1 MAQAHIGR
9 TEEFDSASD
18 DWTSYLERF
27 EHYLKAN
34 KVSNDARRDALLAC
48 IGKQTYAH
56 LRALIAPAKPGE
68 KSYKELVASLTA
80 HLAPKPLLI
89 AERYRFHK
97 RDQKEGETIR
107 EYVACLQKMTE
118 HCEFGASLTDTLR
131 DRLVTGIR
139 NETIQRRLLSEAN
152 LTFARA
158 VEIAETAEK
167 AEKDAAELHPN
178 VKIPEVHQV
187 PAVGK
192 HPANVYCHRCG
203 SHNHGPQACRFI
215 KERCRFCQKM
225 GHIERVCRNKE
236 RESEKE
242 RQRGKRRR
250 VNELDLSK
258 GEGQEEKSEGDIP
271 LYWGEEKKGLKQ
283 WKSGRPISIKVV
295 IEGIPIWMEL
305 DTGAAVSLLP
315 FPDYQAS
322 LSTYP

>member
-48 IGKQTYAH
+48 IGKQTYAL

-118 HCEFGASLTDTLR
+118 LCEFGASLTDTLR
-131 DRLVTGIR
+131 DRLVTGMR

-158 VEIAETAEK
+158 VEIAETAK
-167 AEKDAAELHPN
+167 
-178 VKIPEVHQV
+178 
-187 PAVGK
+187 
-192 HPANVYCHRCG
+192 
-203 SHNHGPQACRFI
+203 
-215 KERCRFCQKM
+215 
-225 GHIERVCRNKE
+225 
-236 RESEKE
+236 
-242 RQRGKRRR
+242 KRRR
-250 VNELDLSK
+250 MLQSYI
-258 GEGQEEKSEGDIP
+258 Q
-271 LYWGEEKKGLKQ
+271 
-283 WKSGRPISIKVV
+283 
-295 IEGIPIWMEL
+295 M
-305 DTGAAVSLLP
+305 
-315 FPDYQAS
+315 
-322 LSTYP
+322 

>member
-34 KVSNDARRDALLAC
+34 KVSNDARRNALLAC
-48 IGKQTYAH
+48 IGKQTYAL

-68 KSYKELVASLTA
+68 KSYRELVASLTA

-118 HCEFGASLTDTLR
+118 RCEFGASLTDTLR
-131 DRLVTGIR
+131 DRLVTGMR

-158 VEIAETAEK
+158 VEIADTAEK

-178 VKIPEVHQV
+178 VKIPEIHQV
-187 PAVGK
+187 PAVGI

-225 GHIERVCRNKE
+225 DHIERVCRNKE

-242 RQRGKRRR
+242 RQIGKNRR

-258 GEGQEEKSEGDIP
+258 GDRRRSLKEIFPYIGVKKKRDKAMEEWETHFS
-271 LYWGEEKKGLKQ
+271 
-283 WKSGRPISIKVV
+283 
-295 IEGIPIWMEL
+295 
-305 DTGAAVSLLP
+305 
-315 FPDYQAS
+315 
-322 LSTYP
+322 